1 MQSGIYITFYK
12 LLIMT
17 NMKPIPVFCKKDYQ
31 FLRELISK
39 SKNDI
44 NAKEA
49 GLLSQELDR
58 AIISEESIHDN
69 SIIRINSHV
78 TIEDVKANTQMK
90 IQIVLPSLSD
100 VKERKIS
107 ILAPLSVAIIGFK
120 QNDQVDWE
128 LPSGIKTLKI
138 IQVNNTVPS
147 HY

>member
-1 MQSGIYITFYK
+1 
-12 LLIMT
+12 
-17 NMKPIPVFCKKDYQ
+17 MKPIPVFCKKDYQ
-31 FLRELISK
+31 FLRELILK

-49 GLLSQELDR
+49 GQLSQELDR

-78 TIEDVKANTQMK
+78 IIEDVKANKQMK
-90 IQIVLPSLSD
+90 IQIVLPSLAD

-120 QNDQVDWE
+120 ENDQVDWE

-138 IQVNNTVPS
+138 IEVNNNTVVS
-147 HY
+147 NS

>member
-1 MQSGIYITFYK
+1 
-12 LLIMT
+12 
-17 NMKPIPVFCKKDYQ
+17 MKPTPVFCKKDYQ
-31 FLRELISK
+31 FLRELILK

-49 GLLSQELDR
+49 GQLSQELDR
-58 AIISEESIHDN
+58 AIISEESIYDN

-78 TIEDVKANTQMK
+78 TIEDVKANKQMK

-120 QNDQVDWE
+120 ENDQVDWE
-128 LPSGIKTLKI
+128 LPAGIKTLKI
-138 IQVNNTVPS
+138 IEVKNTVES
-147 HY
+147 NT

>member
-1 MQSGIYITFYK
+1 
-12 LLIMT
+12 
-17 NMKPIPVFCKKDYQ
+17 MKPTPIFCKKEYQ
-31 FLRELISK
+31 FLRELILK
-39 SKNDI
+39 SKNDS

-58 AIISEESIHDN
+58 AVISEESILDN

-78 TIEDVKANTQMK
+78 TIEDVKSNKQMK
-90 IQIVLPSLSD
+90 IQIVLPSLAN
-100 VKERKIS
+100 VQERKIS

-138 IQVNNTVPS
+138 IEVNNTIVS
-147 HY
+147 HS